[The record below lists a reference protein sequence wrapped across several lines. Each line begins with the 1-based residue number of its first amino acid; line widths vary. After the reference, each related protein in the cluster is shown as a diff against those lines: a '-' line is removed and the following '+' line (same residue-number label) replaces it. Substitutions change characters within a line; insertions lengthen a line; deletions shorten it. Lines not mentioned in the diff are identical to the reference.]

1 MQEKESEVVYLESI
15 MLPLLSHP
23 DKFEAHRSTD
33 DRGIYIVIRVHQEDM
48 GRVIGKQGQTA
59 HSIRNLVR
67 QFGGINQ
74 KMISMKIEE
83 PIGST
88 RRPRNDI
95 RDPVFPDNL

>member
-1 MQEKESEVVYLESI
+1 MENKEPEVAYLESI

-23 DKFEAHRSTD
+23 EKFEAHRSTD
-33 DRGIYIVIRVHQEDM
+33 DRGVYIVVRVHQEDM

-59 HSIRNLVR
+59 QAVRNLMR

-83 PIGST
+83 PAGST
-88 RRPRNDI
+88 RRFPREEAVI
-95 RDPVFPDNL
+95 